1 MITLANSD
9 GGIAANAGDEE
20 DAQAEA
26 LDDAKVEV
34 NNLVDSHR
42 LVVSSRASPQTCT
55 HRLSTV
61 GLFRSPMMAWT
72 RRSSVSLSN
81 LTSQS

>member
-42 LVVSSRASPQTCT
+42 LVVSSHALPECMHASAEPCW
-55 HRLSTV
+55 S
-61 GLFRSPMMAWT
+61 FS
-72 RRSSVSLSN
+72 
-81 LTSQS
+81 